1 MAWHKRFQP
10 EKSFLEDELE
20 TVGMGGSDVVL
31 GSAVSRI
38 FTIRS
43 SIIQCWPLETDQN
56 PIYVV
61 NWIFSRSPDRC

>member
-38 FTIRS
+38 FTIRLT
-43 SIIQCWPLETDQN
+43 IIVHLDFKFTPV
-56 PIYVV
+56 IVV
-61 NWIFSRSPDRC
+61 LY

>member
-38 FTIRS
+38 FTIRFIVHLD
-43 SIIQCWPLETDQN
+43 IIFTPQWG
-56 PIYVV
+56 
-61 NWIFSRSPDRC
+61 

>member
-38 FTIRS
+38 FYYQVDHYS
-43 SIIQCWPLETDQN
+43 S
-56 PIYVV
+56 
-61 NWIFSRSPDRC
+61 FRF

>member
-31 GSAVSRI
+31 GSAVTRI
-38 FTIRS
+38 FTYQVSHYS
-43 SIIQCWPLETDQN
+43 SFRLLICTCYL
-56 PIYVV
+56 
-61 NWIFSRSPDRC
+61 

>member
-31 GSAVSRI
+31 GSAVPKMYI
-38 FTIRS
+38 
-43 SIIQCWPLETDQN
+43 LG
-56 PIYVV
+56 
-61 NWIFSRSPDRC
+61 